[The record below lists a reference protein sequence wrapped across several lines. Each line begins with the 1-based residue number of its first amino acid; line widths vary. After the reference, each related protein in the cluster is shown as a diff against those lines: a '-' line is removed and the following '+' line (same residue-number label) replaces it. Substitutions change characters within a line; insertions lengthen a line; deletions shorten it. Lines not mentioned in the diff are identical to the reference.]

1 MVPRARRDRPA
12 REAPLVTRKPLWL
25 IAAGLAALLAFA
37 ISTLPP
43 TVFAGRAARYGITAV
58 SWSGSI
64 WSGTATG
71 LAWRGASLGELRWRI
86 APLTLLRGRLG
97 AHVQLVRPDGHVEA
111 DIMAGFGGDVLLTD
125 TTVDLPVAVLSDL
138 PVGLPKGWR
147 GQLQASFAELKLE
160 KGWPA
165 SVQGTIDM
173 DTLIAPPPRNTSIGS
188 YHAILPDPQ
197 AQAGTAPGISARVK
211 DKEGPFAVDGRVTL
225 SPDRSFLLEGTLAP
239 RGDTPPALRR
249 SLELLGPADAAGRRP
264 ISVSGTL

>member
-1 MVPRARRDRPA
+1 MAPPARRDRSA
-12 REAPLVTRKPLWL
+12 REAPPVTRRPWWL
-25 IAAGLAALLAFA
+25 IGVGLAALLAFA

-43 TVFAGRAARYGITAV
+43 TVFAGRAERYGITAV

-64 WSGTATG
+64 WSGAASG
-71 LAWRGASLGELRWRI
+71 LAWRGAALGELRWRL
-86 APLTLLRGRLG
+86 APLALLRGRLG
-97 AHVQLVRPDGHVEA
+97 AHVQLVRPDGHVET
-111 DIMAGFGGDVLLTD
+111 DVMAGFGGDVVLRNTK
-125 TTVDLPVAVLSDL
+125 VDLPVAVLSSL

-147 GQLQASFAELKLE
+147 GQLQANFEELQLE
-160 KGWPA
+160 NGWPA
-165 SVQGTIDM
+165 TVRGTIDM

-188 YHAILPDPQ
+188 YHAVLPDPQ
-197 AQAGTAPGISARVK
+197 AQAGTSPGISARVN

>member
-1 MVPRARRDRPA
+1 MAPPARRDRSA
-12 REAPLVTRKPLWL
+12 REAPLVTRRPWWL
-25 IAAGLAALLAFA
+25 IGVGLAALLAFA

-43 TVFAGRAARYGITAV
+43 TLFAGRAERFGITAV

-64 WSGTATG
+64 WSGEASG
-71 LAWRGASLGELRWRI
+71 LAWRGTPLGELHWRL
-86 APLTLLRGRLG
+86 APLALLRGRLG
-97 AHVQLVRPDGHVEA
+97 AHVQLVRPDGHVES
-111 DIMAGFGGDVLLTD
+111 DVMAGFGGDIVLKGTK
-125 TTVDLPVAVLSDL
+125 VDVPVAVLSNL

-147 GQLQASFAELKLE
+147 GRLQADLAELKLE
-160 KGWPA
+160 QGWPA

-197 AQAGTAPGISARVK
+197 AQAGTAPGISARVT
-211 DKEGPFAVDGRVTL
+211 DKEGPFVVDGRVTL